1 MGCLGRGYIRHLF
14 PTSHSGLVFCVLNHA
29 GLLLDYTAE
38 PGGSPPGGE
47 LLLACGFS
55 CLTWPGRFLVCVP
68 GAPSSCFK
76 TAERH
81 RHLLA
86 FIFYLVKET
95 LLLNI
100 FESDC

>member
-1 MGCLGRGYIRHLF
+1 MDCLGRGYIRHLF

-55 CLTWPGRFLVCVP
+55 CNLPDLAWKALSMCAWRSLFLFQN
-68 GAPSSCFK
+68 SRK
-76 TAERH
+76 TQTPFSFYF
-81 RHLLA
+81 LL
-86 FIFYLVKET
+86 
-95 LLLNI
+95 
-100 FESDC
+100 S